1 MTATRRSPRTAPKT
15 DDEMEDEAPL
25 EVRNGDLDANAN
37 AIENGGE
44 LAGAGAAL
52 DPSKKRK
59 RNKKKSK
66 SRNRSDSTSSAYMDT
81 STDSEESEEPPRKR
95 QTIAK
100 ASRKKP
106 PPPTQMASPKQH
118 GQHTIIAT
126 EGAAASVPNL
136 STPVLRAPPAFLL
149 HEPDP
154 NDDQELSLPPSN
166 FSPVNQEQNPLFADH
181 TDNINDQ
188 SFLDCAPAPAPPAS
202 FPPLPFIPEQEGEQ
216 PVHDNTD
223 AKPFRFRI
231 PSIHGILLTLSWT
244 YVASVLLWALL
255 LRTPPIRPSA
265 SNTNTTSTDS
275 PACFRNNVHSP
286 VKYQGVCSTMDPSL
300 FSNCPRY
307 ALCFGGSVSDCQFG
321 GKSLELQ
328 QGAKDYYQ
336 WNGHYCE
343 PTKEV
348 EDTLKAIVDTLES
361 WTLAHACREGQH
373 STNPNQYPEPAWTKC
388 PTAPLFVLTQVTEQ
402 LLTRDDLPTLPFD
415 VRHPLDAYTFVSQL
429 SSDNDNDF
437 NLILSAMPSQIAP
450 QTRSRRGWFG
460 GRRFQ
465 QSSLAL
471 MDKPYIAAGTP
482 LIGLSSHGATSKA
495 FWPLWLQC
503 WWQGLPRGSNRSAPT
518 SSGASQATVQQE
530 EGNSTVVN
538 DTTKSPER
546 GSTTNFTKAQTAS
559 TPKDQQAKQEPSVK
573 KKLMLNV
580 KPDKKMTKSK
590 MGMAKAGNNT
600 GPLRAIGQR
609 ILLPVTTLLASR
621 SSNATT
627 IPSSS
632 YSQSGAHYWYPTLS
646 SIGVVVVLVLY
657 YLQYQSKL
665 EKSWIPEIARI
676 KELALKYIQT
686 ATNGGWHLMH
696 LRDAVLQAEQDV
708 HGTERRHLE
717 RDIWPRVLR
726 QLQADDRIARSDVPS
741 PTGKRQ
747 TIISWVGEKNVEKS
761 ANEGLPSMDQHVT
774 FEDTA

>member
-1 MTATRRSPRTAPKT
+1 MLNISRWSSEKGSSYSSVRRFYESSIDWMAISLELFKHYYHCSERVYLLCGDETVEGKAGKKTPGKGWFYNSIYGVPIPGVCFFNLSVLDVSRGTSWVVGHEQLEKDPK
-15 DDEMEDEAPL
+15 
-25 EVRNGDLDANAN
+25 GH
-37 AIENGGE
+37 
-44 LAGAGAAL
+44 
-52 DPSKKRK
+52 
-59 RNKKKSK
+59 KKKSK
-66 SRNRSDSTSSAYMDT
+66 KKKKSASAKNTEQKQQPSVPKKRGRKKGSKNKPYQVGYLFTVLSALLGRFKTHLASVGCTMPICYFVGDGHYGNRSGC
-81 STDSEESEEPPRKR
+81 K
-95 QTIAK
+95 
-100 ASRKKP
+100 
-106 PPPTQMASPKQH
+106 
-118 GQHTIIAT
+118 
-126 EGAAASVPNL
+126 
-136 STPVLRAPPAFLL
+136 
-149 HEPDP
+149 
-154 NDDQELSLPPSN
+154 
-166 FSPVNQEQNPLFADH
+166 
-181 TDNINDQ
+181 
-188 SFLDCAPAPAPPAS
+188 
-202 FPPLPFIPEQEGEQ
+202 
-216 PVHDNTD
+216 
-223 AKPFRFRI
+223 
-231 PSIHGILLTLSWT
+231 
-244 YVASVLLWALL
+244 
-255 LRTPPIRPSA
+255 
-265 SNTNTTSTDS
+265 
-275 PACFRNNVHSP
+275 
-286 VKYQGVCSTMDPSL
+286 VCL
-300 FSNCPRY
+300 
-307 ALCFGGSVSDCQFG
+307 
-321 GKSLELQ
+321 
-328 QGAKDYYQ
+328 
-336 WNGHYCE
+336 
-343 PTKEV
+343 
-348 EDTLKAIVDTLES
+348 
-361 WTLAHACREGQH
+361 
-373 STNPNQYPEPAWTKC
+373 
-388 PTAPLFVLTQVTEQ
+388 
-402 LLTRDDLPTLPFD
+402 
-415 VRHPLDAYTFVSQL
+415 
-429 SSDNDNDF
+429 DNDL